1 MVINEIVE
9 QYKGLEKPTEVE
21 DFFEV
26 FCNDEE
32 ASSKYHPKDVD
43 DTFRYLKRRKELLD
57 LVNRKNHGW
66 EFISKHMDLPLDFI
80 AEFRTKI
87 YWKDV
92 SYNLPYDEEFL
103 DEFADKVD
111 WRVLFLKYTFSEAFL
126 YRHQDHIRS
135 AIIREYC

>member
-1 MVINEIVE
+1 MVISEIVE
-9 QYKGLEKPTEVE
+9 MYKGLEKPTEVDE
-21 DFFEV
+21 FFTW
-26 FCNDEE
+26 FCNDSEE
-32 ASSKYHPKDVD
+32 FSKYRTD
-43 DTFRYLKRRKELLD
+43 DIEETFRYLKRRKELLEI
-57 LVNRKNHGW
+57 VNTKNNGW
-66 EFISKHMDLPLDFI
+66 AFISKHMDLPLDFI

-111 WRVLFLKYTFSEAFL
+111 WRVLFLKYTFNEAFL
-126 YRHQDHIRS
+126 HKHQDHIRS